1 MSASVSIVE
10 GGEAMSG
17 SDILNANISI
27 EAIPSGQNLPEWLC
41 QELVSSNPPELL
53 ILHPSERSRKAAL
66 SQLSQTKSSI
76 DTSRHLTL
84 QRLFATLHL
93 DFRLPNLMDDDAL
106 MSSLTH
112 DMVQKHAQKGNFPL
126 MFSPFKDKQWAEY
139 KTQRLQQLHRELS
152 EIKTP
157 WKWEN
162 DPGVNEFRNLISRME
177 KQTNKTHPHLMKK
190 HLLDRI
196 KQAISNAE
204 TPFSLKSICGI
215 IVLNHPPEFSEID
228 RELLIH
234 ISKIIPV
241 HQLCNPGSFRLG
253 FHGAYIED
261 IDWTDEESLPPWLPL
276 HEVWNYPK
284 NVGWI
289 SPEGKKKG
297 TTVHRISLERKE
309 HNIDATFQLLTEYLN
324 FTNKEV
330 LIIDAAAESNRRIW
344 SSRLKE
350 IGIISSFGPPRMN
363 EQPAISSLINLL
375 QVGEG
380 LEAWSFEKF
389 RRIVEN
395 NGLPL
400 FFESFSK
407 LTHPKEP
414 DWKPQPHLDVLEK
427 ISRSF
432 HVLGGP
438 GALIRWIRTLEK
450 AAPILGDD
458 FAAMR
463 KKLEETLWWFANIV
477 KVWSP
482 LYEDAEIAS
491 SEKIIGC
498 SSGKELPTIDE
509 IKGGTEWLN
518 FIFCSVDWNSL
529 SLSDANFSNSIS
541 ALQKLNEEHHRLFSS
556 MSELDFEIPHA
567 GREFIRHLMR
577 IIDNTKLTNS
587 RIKSKNVTILTPN
600 EAFGLESDLIILAG
614 LDVDSWSM
622 KSPKTPWLDSHS
634 RLQLGILNSDIEIR
648 KGRHQLKHLINAGQ
662 EVIILDSSE
671 DESAG
676 PSAPLVE
683 FLEEMKRTGKFHELS
698 KIPSFIPAESYQ
710 EGWADRPWHLC
721 SHDDDEEIWLTPRP
735 YSMSM
740 TKGGAIGHRSGYR
753 GRDFRQRA
761 GLKLLNGGD
770 LETAPIS
777 INNLAYA
784 QEFAV
789 FNDRLKRQP
798 THKNIEKQEYL
809 DWSVRN
815 SLVSVEKLTLRPTS
829 SQVKEG
835 SKNSKIWPHL
845 GKKGSRSNGPAIDPR
860 PLPIFQ
866 SKSKTFQSVTGT
878 TNHLIGRKVWSASRI
893 QSWLSCPR
901 QAWLS
906 KHLGASQLEQPTEDI
921 DNRTRGL
928 LIHDIEAAILEKHGI
943 DIAGEASHSPVIL
956 SKGPLNNLDKLW
968 GTALEYLEQ
977 EAPWL
982 SRFNAVAHH
991 RCRDMLGVTSEIWA
1005 QFINGETD
1013 ISPAGRVGRMLEAD
1027 IQLDNSAPIACEWEI
1042 AEKSKKSL
1050 NIEVKSDDGSIL
1062 NFDLFGR
1069 IDRVDCVVL
1078 DEDMKQKAIMD
1089 GVLSKDEAISQR
1101 WIIIRDL
1108 KSLDG
1113 PKEKEKGDRHR
1124 RAIFD
1129 EVQLALYAKAWEI
1142 SNPNDRVVGVGIS
1155 EIGETTTHYVEL
1167 DHNISSYIEN
1177 AYLGDQT
1184 YYTSLHYRPLK
1195 LTKSKEEN
1203 GFRDWIDER
1212 LRTVAR
1218 VIKHAESG
1226 FTQPMPGSS
1235 CSYCSVRIMCPSA
1248 ELGGDEK

>member
-1 MSASVSIVE
+1 
-10 GGEAMSG
+10 MSG
-17 SDILNANISI
+17 SDSLNANISI
-27 EAIPSGQNLPEWLC
+27 EATPSGQNLPEWLF
-41 QELVSSNPPELL
+41 QELISSNPPELL
-53 ILHPSERSRKAAL
+53 IIHPSDRARKETL
-66 SQLSQTKSSI
+66 SKLSKVKSSI
-76 DTSRHLTL
+76 DTSKHLTI

-106 MSSLTH
+106 MFSLTH

-126 MFSPFKDKQWAEY
+126 MFSPFKDKQWTEY

-152 EIKTP
+152 EIKSP
-157 WKWEN
+157 WKWES
-162 DPGVNEFRNLISRME
+162 DPGVKEFSKLLSRME
-177 KQTNKTHPHLMKK
+177 ARTKKTHPHLMKN
-190 HLLDRI
+190 HLLERI
-196 KQAISNAE
+196 KQAIYDAE
-204 TPFSLKSICGI
+204 IPFSLRSTNGI
-215 IVLNHPPEFSEID
+215 IMLDHPPEFSEMD

-234 ISKIIPV
+234 ISHTTPI
-241 HQLCNPGSFRLG
+241 HQLCAPGSFRLG

-261 IDWTDEESLPPWLPL
+261 IDWTDRDSLPTWLPQ

-284 NVGWI
+284 NVTWI
-289 SPEGKKKG
+289 SPEGESKK
-297 TTVHRISLERKE
+297 TILHRVSLERRE
-309 HNIDATFQLLTEYLN
+309 HSIEATFQLLSDYLN
-324 FTNKEV
+324 FTNKNV

-350 IGIISSFGPPRMN
+350 IGIISSFGPQSMN

-400 FFESFSK
+400 TFASFSE
-407 LTHPKEP
+407 LIHPKEA
-414 DWKPQPHLDVLEK
+414 DWKPYPHLDVLEK

-438 GALIRWIRTLEK
+438 GALIRWIRILEK
-450 AAPILGDD
+450 ATPILGDD
-458 FAAMR
+458 VPSMR

-477 KVWSP
+477 KIWAP
-482 LYEDAEIAS
+482 LYEDASTAS
-491 SEKIIGC
+491 SQIIIGC
-498 SSGKELPTIDE
+498 STGIELPTIHE
-509 IKGGTEWLN
+509 LKNGTEWLN
-518 FIFCSVDWNSL
+518 LIYHSVDWDTL
-529 SLSDANFSNSIS
+529 SMSNANFSNSIS
-541 ALQKLNEEHHRLFSS
+541 ALQKLNQEHHRLFSS
-556 MSELDFEIPHA
+556 MTELNFEVPHSGRDFIKHVE
-567 GREFIRHLMR
+567 R
-577 IIDNTKLTNS
+577 IIDNTKLSNS
-587 RIKSKNVTILTPN
+587 RIKSKNIEILTPH

-622 KSPKTPWLDSHS
+622 KSPKIPWLDSEA

-648 KGRHQLKHLINAGQ
+648 KGRHHLKHLINAAK

-683 FLEEMKRTGKFHELS
+683 FLEEMKRIGNYDTLS
-698 KIPSFIPAESYQ
+698 KIPSFIPLESYID
-710 EGWADRPWHLC
+710 GWADRPWHLC
-721 SHDDDEEIWLTPRP
+721 SHEDDEEEIWLTPRP

-740 TKGGAIGHRSGYR
+740 SSQGAVGHRSGNR
-753 GRDFRQRA
+753 GRDFMQRA
-761 GLKLLNGGD
+761 GLKLLHGES
-770 LETAPIS
+770 LESIPIS
-777 INNLAYA
+777 INNLAQA
-784 QEFAV
+784 HEFTV
-789 FNDRLKRQP
+789 INDRLKRQP
-798 THKNIEKQEYL
+798 SHKNIEKQEYL

-815 SLVSVEKLTLRPTS
+815 SLVSVDKLTLRPTI

-845 GKKGSRSNGPAIDPR
+845 GIKGSKSNGPAIDPR

-866 SKSKTFQSVTGT
+866 SKSKSFQSITGT
-878 TNHLIGRKVWSASRI
+878 TNRQIGRKVWSASRI

-901 QAWLS
+901 QAWLF

-943 DIAGEASHSPVIL
+943 IIAGEASSNPVVL
-956 SKGPLNNLDKLW
+956 SKGPLNNMDKLW
-968 GTALEYLEQ
+968 GVALEYLEE
-977 EAPWL
+977 EATWL
-982 SRFNAVAHH
+982 ARSNAVAHH

-1005 QFINGETD
+1005 QSINGELD
-1013 ISPAGRVGRMLEAD
+1013 IYPAGRIGRMLEAD
-1027 IQLDNSAPIACEWEI
+1027 LLLRNSAPIACEWELSQ
-1042 AEKSKKSL
+1042 KGKNSL
-1050 NIEVKSDDGSIL
+1050 TIEAKSDDGSIL

-1069 IDRVDCVVL
+1069 IDRVDCVIL
-1078 DEDMKQKAIMD
+1078 DEEMRQKAISD
-1089 GVLSKDEAISQR
+1089 GVLSDEESDQKR
-1101 WIIIRDL
+1101 WVIIRDM

-1129 EVQLALYAKAWEI
+1129 EVQLALYAKAWETA
-1142 SNPNDRVVGVGIS
+1142 NPNDRVVGVGIT

-1167 DHNISSYIEN
+1167 DHKISKYI
-1177 AYLGDQT
+1177 ADASLGDQT

-1195 LTKSKEEN
+1195 LIESKGES

-1218 VIKHAESG
+1218 VIIHADSG
-1226 FTQPMPGSS
+1226 YTQPMPGKH
-1235 CSYCSVRIMCPSA
+1235 CSYCSVRTMCPSA